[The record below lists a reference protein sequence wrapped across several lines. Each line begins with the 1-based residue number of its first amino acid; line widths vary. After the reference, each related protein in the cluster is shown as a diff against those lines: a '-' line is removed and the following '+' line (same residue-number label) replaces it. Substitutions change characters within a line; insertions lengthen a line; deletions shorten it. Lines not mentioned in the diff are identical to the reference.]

1 MEQEKAERM
10 ETRSLKMKKQAEAAR
25 IRYHNLSF
33 DERKALNQKRTLQ
46 QKRKRQRRKEMEE
59 LESILRQTNDIYFG
73 DGPEK
78 MEEQKCEEIKQCQC
92 SMKDEK
98 EKMVVDERVPDQ
110 KDVVR
115 VQDYKYDPL
124 KDKYEQYLPRKALA
138 ARQRYHQ
145 MTPEQ
150 KLQYNQRRTERNR
163 LRRQEEEELLS
174 TPISQITDELLE
186 RVKEIAFRHAK
197 RNESARMRYQRMT
210 PAERKEYNEKRRNYY
225 KKSSTNT
232 EE

>member
-1 MEQEKAERM
+1 MERKKAERM
-10 ETRSLKMKKQAEAAR
+10 ETKSMKMKKQAEAAR
-25 IRYHNLSF
+25 IRYHKLNF
-33 DERKALNQKRTLQ
+33 DEKKALNQKTALR
-46 QKRKRQRRKEMEE
+46 QKRQRHRRKEMEE

-78 MEEQKCEEIKQCQC
+78 MEEQNCEEIKPCQC

-98 EKMVVDERVPDQ
+98 EEMLADQKVPDQ

-115 VQDYKYDPL
+115 IQDFKYDPV
-124 KDKYEQYLPRKALA
+124 KDKNKQYLSRKALA
-138 ARQRYHQ
+138 ARQRYHR

-150 KLQYNQRRTERNR
+150 KQQYNQLRAERTR
-163 LRRQEEEELLS
+163 LRRQEEDKLLS
-174 TPISQITDELLE
+174 TPISHITDELLE
-186 RVKEIAFRHAK
+186 RVKEIAFRNAK

-210 PAERKEYNEKRRNYY
+210 PAERKEYNKKRMNYY
-225 KKSSTNT
+225 KKGSKNN